1 LKRSIQ
7 NAQKLGL
14 KIIHFSLQ
22 SNHVHLITE
31 ADNNEILTKG
41 MRALT
46 ITFAKGL
53 KKGEV
58 QVERYHLHVLKSI
71 KEAKHA
77 IQYVLF
83 NEQKH
88 AKTQFSS
95 VNGYSS
101 VVYLK
106 EALKLI
112 SNFARKNKMRLK
124 VEKTWEEFDL
134 QTASSYFLSKG
145 LQQLATM

>member
-1 LKRSIQ
+1 LPR
-7 NAQKLGL
+7 
-14 KIIHFSLQ
+14 
-22 SNHVHLITE
+22 
-31 ADNNEILTKG
+31 
-41 MRALT
+41 
-46 ITFAKGL
+46 L